1 MSAFTGKI
9 ALAAVGLA
17 AVLAGCTT
25 QGPGRGPESAP
36 MAAADP
42 RDCPRIEVP
51 EARAVMRKGTA
62 PAYEYIVSVS
72 DVTRSCRIEG
82 GQVYMDVGVAGRIV
96 PGAAARAGQVTVPL
110 RVSVRNAGGEL
121 YSKAGRVAANV
132 VPGGPT
138 QFTYVDRGIVVPEGG
153 RLLVQAGLDQ

>member
-25 QGPGRGPESAP
+25 QGQGSGPQSAP

-62 PAYEYIVSVS
+62 PAYEYVVSVS
-72 DVTRSCRIEG
+72 EVTRSCRIEG

-96 PGAAARAGQVTVPL
+96 PGAAARAGQITVPMRVTVG
-110 RVSVRNAGGEL
+110 NAGGEV
-121 YSKAGRVAANV
+121 YSKTGRVAANV